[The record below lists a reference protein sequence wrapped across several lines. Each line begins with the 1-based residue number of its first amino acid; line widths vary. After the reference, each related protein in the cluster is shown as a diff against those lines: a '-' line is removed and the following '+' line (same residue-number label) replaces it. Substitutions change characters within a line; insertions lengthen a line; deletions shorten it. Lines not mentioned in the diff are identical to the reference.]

1 MLRYFNFEP
10 SFKLQ
15 WCCVLDN
22 YLSNKFQCTANLLHS
37 GTLNPPSPDYYA
49 LWPSGFGNYI
59 HSRFIFTSMSGR
71 KMNLS
76 RNFTGMCVWVLGT
89 RM

>member
-37 GTLNPPSPDYYA
+37 GTLNPPLQPIMPYG
-49 LWPSGFGNYI
+49 LVGLVI
-59 HSRFIFTSMSGR
+59 TFTP
-71 KMNLS
+71 
-76 RNFTGMCVWVLGT
+76 VLFLHLCLAGK
-89 RM
+89 